1 MLVQMVKAFLHLRK
15 LLPGYGKKKKKPTE
29 VMIYRFSDVM
39 GVIIVM
45 ILTST
50 GKKSRVI

>member
-1 MLVQMVKAFLHLRK
+1 MLVQMVKTFLHLRK
-15 LLPGYGKKKKKPTE
+15 LLPGYGKKKKPTE